1 MTQRPSSYFGV
12 RAARVQVLCGTAN
25 GRPRFHQPL
34 GAALV
39 ASGLCFEPSF
49 GMLFG
54 GTLMGRFGWRP
65 FFVILGSVS
74 LLWLGP
80 WSIWMPRA
88 KATADHEKKM
98 GPALPEIVARRA
110 CVATALGLSC
120 SNYVNYFLLTWLPF
134 YLVRER
140 GFSMNGM
147 AKVGGAMLLTAALAA
162 VASGRLSDH

>member
-1 MTQRPSSYFGV
+1 M
-12 RAARVQVLCGTAN
+12 
-25 GRPRFHQPL
+25 
-34 GAALV
+34 
-39 ASGLCFEPSF
+39 
-49 GMLFG
+49 
-54 GTLMGRFGWRP
+54 
-65 FFVILGSVS
+65 
-74 LLWLGP
+74 LWLGP

-98 GPALPEIVARRA
+98 GPGLPEIVARRA
-110 CVATALGLSC
+110 WVATALGLFC